1 MTNLHH
7 WWWYFIASF
16 FHSIILQQYILTDL
30 NNEIQYKGCRKL
42 IDYENQLFN
51 SFLSYKE
58 MREEKKNLCM
68 GGKISWVWR
77 WLHQLLWKTW
87 FVSFS
92 SFFFSSPLHSKV
104 PSYKDK
110 YKVWLQPFRLFGPW
124 WNLQINKL

>member
-7 WWWYFIASF
+7 WWCYFIASF
-16 FHSIILQQYILTDL
+16 FHSIILQQYVLTDL

-68 GGKISWVWR
+68 GGKNILSLTMIASVVVENMIC
-77 WLHQLLWKTW
+77 
-87 FVSFS
+87 FI
-92 SFFFSSPLHSKV
+92 FFF
-104 PSYKDK
+104 
-110 YKVWLQPFRLFGPW
+110 LFFQSTA
-124 WNLQINKL
+124 L